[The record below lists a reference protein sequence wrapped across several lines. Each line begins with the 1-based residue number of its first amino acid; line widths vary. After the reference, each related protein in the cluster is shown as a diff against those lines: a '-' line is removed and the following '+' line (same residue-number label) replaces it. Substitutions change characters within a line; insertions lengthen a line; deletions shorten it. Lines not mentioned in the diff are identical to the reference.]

1 MHVISCTVYNTSGFP
16 YFGKGV
22 TPLPDLGCLLFIKI
36 CTKTV
41 DLQLDYCELF
51 FLDR

>member
-22 TPLPDLGCLLFIKI
+22 TPLPDLGCLLFIRICPKI
-36 CTKTV
+36 E
-41 DLQLDYCELF
+41 DLLRVIVSSI